1 MTIHSNIEAKNLA
14 EIPLFKDLDA
24 ADLARL
30 AAAGHVKTHAAGEYF
45 FMQGD
50 QTEALFVLTQGRVR
64 LSQSGADGHQVLIR
78 IILPITLFG
87 LITLAKAKTYPVS
100 AQALADSRAV
110 YWLKDEMMAFMNQ
123 MPKLG
128 LNAIQIM
135 SSTIQEMQE
144 RFRQVATERV
154 ERRLARTLLRL
165 IDQAGRK
172 VSDGILIDLPI
183 TRQELAEMCGTT
195 LFSVSRIL
203 NQWEDQSL
211 VSVGR
216 ERVIIRDPSGLEKI
230 VGDLL

>member
-1 MTIHSNIEAKNLA
+1 MRHYTIEAKDLA
-14 EIPLFKDLDA
+14 DIPLFKELSV
-24 ADLARL
+24 ADLERL
-30 AAAGHVKTHAAGEYF
+30 AAAGHMKALSAGEYF

-64 LSQSGADGHQVLIR
+64 LSQSGADGHHVLIR

-100 AQALADSRAV
+100 AQAVVDSRSV
-110 YWLKDEMMAFMNQ
+110 FWLKDEMMAFMNQ
-123 MPKLG
+123 IPQLG

-135 SSTIQEMQE
+135 STTIQEMQE

-165 IDQAGRK
+165 IDQAGRQ
-172 VSDGILIDLPI
+172 VSNGILIDLPI
-183 TRQELAEMCGTT
+183 SRQELAEMCGTT

-203 NQWEDQSL
+203 NQWEDQGL

-216 ERVIIRDPSGLEKI
+216 ERVIVRDTAGLEKL
-230 VGDLL
+230 VGDFP